1 MKERINRLARGI
13 LDGERPRMAWQPEAV
28 SETIRYGAVTK
39 REILI
44 SSVNRLNVKGFIYS
58 SNPRV
63 RIPVENN
70 SFGGVRNRIVYEA
83 DASFLA
89 PGETIEGSFSLVTNC
104 GEQEIPFR
112 FTVGSGSPG
121 EKLGGLVTAEDFLH
135 VAERD
140 QETALRLLD
149 YQGFTSAPF
158 MQDLHVRAL
167 YDGLRGYGS
176 RQNFMEEFLIS
187 LGVKRPVRLMTDSRE
202 VRYENLTEHI
212 QDEIVI
218 RSDSWG
224 YIRVDL
230 ENEGDFIYLPR
241 KSFTHADFSEGLL
254 RIPYVILPERL
265 HAGRNTG
272 CIRIRS
278 KNLRETVPVII
289 SMTGDGG
296 ERTIAWQRELARY
309 LDLRRKI
316 VPKDDFTQEMGELR
330 RIADRISVLGADLE
344 EAALPASMIQQDIAV
359 LDGSLPLQ
367 DFVDAMLHAGF
378 SGGRTGDA
386 GSYYLHL
393 LEISRDMLPEDDPE
407 PGLAVLEQIFSRG
420 CRSPFLYE
428 MALAL
433 LKKDPSRLDNP
444 GSFEIQTMYY
454 AVRKADIGHEL
465 AVRCAAGAGS
475 VRRLNSL
482 SLRLLMELYRIY
494 PEREILTS
502 VCAAMI
508 RQDKRGPRWFEWYER
523 GINKDVSLTRLY
535 EYYLASLPQDY
546 GRLLPKKVLIYFAYT
561 QDMDVTSRENLYWNI
576 ITYSKTSSQTYR
588 DFAPSMERFAL
599 EQLFQG
605 KIDNRL
611 AAIYRKM
618 IVSELIDGK
627 LARVLPPILRATRI
641 RCRDQEMRYVVVVH
655 EELMVED
662 AYPLENGYAF
672 VPVFSDRDVILLQ
685 DSYGNRYHS
694 VRYDS
699 EPAMRDVDELVE
711 RCFEVNP
718 EQPLLLANACYA
730 AAAKEMPD
738 ERDAE
743 LLIKA
748 DRTMKLHPLFRDKM
762 LSAVLRY
769 YQMVQEKTEIPEEGL
784 RYLLQMDKRL
794 ISQKQ
799 RTEVCGILI
808 DNERFTEA
816 WDMVRTFILTDLP
829 AGRMAALVGRLILD
843 SLFAEDPM
851 ILHFAMQILNA
862 GKADTVLLDYLCE
875 HFNGTTEQMYGVLLR
890 GLREHVETYDLEERI
905 VAQMLFTG
913 NTEKLDAVFEL
924 YAGSMKTS
932 ENVVRAYFTVRSAE
946 YFFQDKAAGDRVFAY
961 LEGMVD
967 ASSEKDKVPDIYLIA
982 LTKYYSTL
990 SDLTPKQRDVCQS
1003 VVNSMIDSGMVFS
1016 YFKDLA
1022 RFVIIPGDILD
1033 KEIVEYHGS
1042 RDHFPFLRV
1051 RILPEEETFHYEE
1064 MRQVYQGVYIR
1075 EKVLFEGE
1083 ILEYQI
1089 EEEDDEGRRVAAE
1102 GSISCREVRTRAP
1115 GNRFASLNEMS
1126 LALDMK
1132 NETDLQQKMTEYL
1145 KKDAAVGQLF
1155 TLQ

>member
-13 LDGERPRMAWQPEAV
+13 IDGERPEMAWQPEAV
-28 SETIRYGAVTK
+28 SETIRFDAVTK

-44 SSVNRLNVKGFIYS
+44 SSTNRLNVKGFVYS

-63 RIPVENN
+63 RIPAGNN
-70 SFGGVRNRIVYEA
+70 SFGGVRNRIAYEV
-83 DASFLA
+83 DASYLA
-89 PGETIEGSFSLVTNC
+89 PGETIDGSFSLVTNC
-104 GEQEIPFR
+104 GEKEIPFL
-112 FTVGSGSPG
+112 FTVGSGAPG
-121 EKLGGLVTAEDFLH
+121 EKLAGLETAEDFLH

-187 LGVKRPVRLMTDSRE
+187 LGVKRPVRLMMDDRE
-202 VRYENLTEHI
+202 IRYENLAEHQ
-212 QDEIVI
+212 QDELLI

-224 YIRVDL
+224 YIRVDA
-230 ENEGDFIYLPR
+230 EADADFIYLPR
-241 KSFTHADFSEGLL
+241 KSFTQTDFDEGCLH
-254 RIPYVILPERL
+254 IPFVILSERL
-265 HAGRNTG
+265 HAGKNTG

-278 KNLRETVPVII
+278 RHLRTVVPVSV
-289 SMTGDGG
+289 SMNAGGD
-296 ERTIAWQRELARY
+296 RKTLTWQKEFARY
-309 LDLRRKI
+309 MDLRRKTVSKEDI
-316 VPKDDFTQEMGELR
+316 TQDLGELR
-330 RIADRISVLGADLE
+330 RAAERVRILGEGLE
-344 EAALPASMIQQDIAV
+344 EAQLPNALIEQDIQV
-359 LDGSLPLQ
+359 LDGTRPLQ
-367 DFVDAMLHAGF
+367 ELVDSMLHAGF
-378 SGGRTGDA
+378 SGGRTGEA

-393 LEISRDMLPEDDPE
+393 LEIARDIRPEDDPE
-407 PGLAVLEQIFSRG
+407 PGLAVLEQLFTRG

-433 LKKDPSRLDNP
+433 LKRDPSRLDNP
-444 GSFEIQTMYY
+444 GDFEIQTMYY
-454 AVRKADIGHEL
+454 AVRKAEFGREL
-465 AVRCAAGAGS
+465 AVRCAIGAGS
-475 VRRLNSL
+475 IRRYHNLA
-482 SLRLLMELYRIY
+482 LRLLMALYRIF
-494 PEREILTS
+494 PEKEILTAI
-502 VCAAMI
+502 CAVMI
-508 RQDKRGPRWFEWYER
+508 RQDRRGGRWFEWYER

-535 EYYLASLPQDY
+535 EYYLASLPGDY
-546 GRLLPKKVLIYFAYT
+546 GRLLPEKVLIYFAYT

-576 ITYSKTSSQTYR
+576 VTYAKPNSQTYR
-588 DFAPSMERFAL
+588 DFVPSMERFAL

-605 KIDNRL
+605 KIDSRL

-618 IVSELIDGK
+618 IAEDLIDAK
-627 LARVLPPILRATRI
+627 LARVLPPILRAARI

-672 VPVFSDRDVILLQ
+672 VPVFSDRDVILMQ
-685 DSYGNRYHS
+685 DSYGNRYTS
-694 VRYDS
+694 VRYEQ
-699 EPAMRDVDELVE
+699 EPAMEDVDELVE
-711 RCFEVNP
+711 RCFLVNP
-718 EQPLLLANACYA
+718 DQPLLLVNACHQA
-730 AAAKEMPD
+730 AQKEMPD
-738 ERDAE
+738 GEDCE

-748 DRTMKLHPLFRDKM
+748 DRAVKLHPLFRDRM
-762 LSAVLRY
+762 IGAVLRY
-769 YQMVQEKTEIPEEGL
+769 YRKVQEKTEIPEEGL
-784 RYLLQMDKRL
+784 QYLLQMDKRM

-799 RTEVCGILI
+799 RSEVCGILI
-808 DNERFTEA
+808 DNEYFSEA
-816 WDMVRTFILTDLP
+816 WDMVRTYTLTDLP
-829 AGRMAALVGRLILD
+829 ADRLAALVGRLILD

-851 ILHFAMQILNA
+851 ILHFAMRILDE

-875 HFNGTTEQMYGVLLR
+875 HFNGTTEQMYGVLVR
-890 GLREHVETYDLEERI
+890 GLREHVETYDLEERL

-913 NTEKLDAVFEL
+913 NTARMDAVFEM
-924 YAGSMKTS
+924 YAQSAKTS

-946 YFFQDKAAGDRVFAY
+946 YFFRNAACGDRVFAY

-990 SDLTPKQRDVCQS
+990 SDLTPKQREVCQS
-1003 VVNSMIDSGMVFS
+1003 VVNSMIESGMVFS

-1042 RDHFPFLRV
+1042 RDRFPYLRV
-1051 RILPEEETFHYEE
+1051 RILPEEENYHYEE
-1064 MRQVYQGVYIR
+1064 MRQVYQGVYVR

-1083 ILEYQI
+1083 IMEYQI
-1089 EEEDDEGRRVAAE
+1089 EEETEEGRVVAAE
-1102 GSISCREVRTRAP
+1102 GSISCREVKTRAP

-1132 NETDLQQKMTEYL
+1132 NESDLQQKMTEYL
-1145 KKDAAVGQLF
+1145 KKDAAVEQLF

>member
-13 LDGERPRMAWQPEAV
+13 IDGERPRMSWQPEAV
-28 SETIRYGAVTK
+28 AETVRYGAVTK
-39 REILI
+39 REFSI
-44 SSVNRLNVKGFIYS
+44 SSVNRLNVKGFVYS

-63 RIPVENN
+63 RILGGNN
-70 SFGGVRNRIVYEA
+70 SFGGVRIRIAYEV

-104 GEQEIPFR
+104 GEEEIPYS
-112 FTVGSGSPG
+112 FTIGSGAPG

-135 VAERD
+135 VAELD

-167 YDGLRGYGS
+167 FDGLRGYGS

-187 LGVKRPVRLMTDSRE
+187 LGVKHPVRLMTDERE
-202 VRYENLTEHI
+202 IRYENLTEHI
-212 QDEIVI
+212 QDAIIV

-224 YIRVDL
+224 YIRVDM
-230 ENEGDFIYLPR
+230 ETDGDFIYLPR
-241 KSFTHADFSEGLL
+241 KSFTHVDFSEGILQ
-254 RIPYVILPERL
+254 IPYVILPEHL
-265 HAGRNTG
+265 HAGKNSG
-272 CIRIRS
+272 YIRIRS
-278 KNLRETVPVII
+278 RHLRAVIPVTVMMSGERETSVIP
-289 SMTGDGG
+289 
-296 ERTIAWQRELARY
+296 WQKELLRY
-309 LDLRRKI
+309 MDLRRKI
-316 VPKDDFTQEMGELR
+316 ISREDYTQELGELR
-330 RIADRISVLGADLE
+330 RIADRMLTLAGEDGDAR
-344 EAALPASMIQQDIAV
+344 AASELIRQDVEV
-359 LDGSLPLQ
+359 LDGSRPIQ
-367 DFVDAMLHAGF
+367 DLVDTMLHAGY
-378 SGGRTGDA
+378 SGGRSGET

-393 LEISRDMLPEDDPE
+393 LEISRDMRPEDGTE
-407 PGLAVLEQIFSRG
+407 PGMAVLEQMFSRG

-428 MALAL
+428 MALVL
-433 LKKDPSRLDNP
+433 LKQDAERLDNP
-444 GSFEIQTMYY
+444 GSFEIHTMFY
-454 AVRKADIGHEL
+454 AVRKAEFGREL
-465 AVRCAAGAGS
+465 AIRCAAGAGS
-475 VRRLNSL
+475 ARRLHPL
-482 SLRLLMELYRIY
+482 TLPLLMELYRIF
-494 PEREILTS
+494 PEKEILS
-502 VCAAMI
+502 AVCATMI

-535 EYYLASLPQDY
+535 EYYLASLPGDY
-546 GRLLPKKVLIYFAYT
+546 GRLLPEKVLIYFAYT

-576 ITYSKTSSQTYR
+576 LTYAKPNSQTYR

-611 AAIYRKM
+611 AVIYRKM
-618 IVSELIDGK
+618 IVSDLIDQK

-672 VPVFSDRDVILLQ
+672 VPVFSDRDVILMQ
-685 DSYGNRYHS
+685 DSYGNRYTS

-699 EPAMRDVDELVE
+699 EPAMQDVDALVE

-718 EQPLLLANACYA
+718 EQPLLLVNACHEA
-730 AAAKEMPD
+730 AQKEMPD
-738 ERDAE
+738 EQDSE

-748 DRTMKLHPLFRDKM
+748 DRTVKLHPLFRDKM
-762 LSAVLRY
+762 VSAVLRY
-769 YQMVQEKTEIPEEGL
+769 YQMVQKKTEIPEEGL
-784 RYLLQMDKRL
+784 QYLLQMDKRM

-799 RTEVCGILI
+799 RTDVCGILI
-808 DNERFTEA
+808 DNERYDEA
-816 WDMVRTFILTDLP
+816 WEMVRTYMLTELP
-829 AGRMAALVGRLILD
+829 TERLSALVGRLILD

-851 ILHFAMQILNA
+851 ILSFAMRILGE

-875 HFNGTTEQMYGVLLR
+875 HFNGTTEQMYGVLVR
-890 GLREHVETYDLEERI
+890 GLREHVETYDLEERL

-913 NTEKLDAVFEL
+913 NTGKMDAVFDL

-1033 KEIVEYHGS
+1033 KEIIEYHGS
-1042 RDHFPFLRV
+1042 RERFPYLRV
-1051 RILPEEETFHYEE
+1051 RILPEEESYHYEE

-1083 ILEYQI
+1083 IMEYQI
-1089 EEEDDEGRRVAAE
+1089 EEETDEGRIIAAE
-1102 GSISCREVRTRAP
+1102 GSISCREVVTRAP

-1132 NETDLQQKMTEYL
+1132 NEADLQQKMTEYL
-1145 KKDAAVGQLF
+1145 KKDAAVEQLF